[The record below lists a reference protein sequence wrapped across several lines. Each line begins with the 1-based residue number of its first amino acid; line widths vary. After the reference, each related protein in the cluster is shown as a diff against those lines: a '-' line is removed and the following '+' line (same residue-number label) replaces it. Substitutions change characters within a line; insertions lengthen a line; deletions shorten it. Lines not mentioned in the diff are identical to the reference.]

1 MRAAP
6 VSVLAASL
14 ALAPACGGGGQAG
27 TGAAF
32 AFEQNCA
39 ACHSITAGKPSPNT
53 ERCQPGRRPPDA
65 RGGAPGDHRRTARD
79 AEGARRRRR
88 RRRRGGL
95 RRPEDVAVSAL
106 PPDLDPAAVRAVA
119 MDLDR
124 TILADNL
131 EFSPAVVRAVGR
143 LGEAGIAAI
152 VATGRMFA
160 SARPYALQLGVTAPV
175 ICYQGALVADPR
187 TGEWLLHRPMG
198 VALAHEVIEAVDAA
212 GFHMNVYVDDELY
225 VEELNEEAVTY
236 ATPRPA
242 RGARRRRPARVA
254 RQADDQDRR
263 RRRSGGARPAP
274 GRAAG
279 PLRRPGVHRQVA
291 ADLPRACA
299 SRREQGLCARVRV
312 RAARHRPRRTVVAFG
327 DGANDVELL
336 ETAGPGRGGRRRRR
350 RPPPDR
356 GLDRA
361 ERRR

>member
-1 MRAAP
+1 M
-6 VSVLAASL
+6 S
-14 ALAPACGGGGQAG
+14 
-27 TGAAF
+27 T
-32 AFEQNCA
+32 
-39 ACHSITAGKPSPNT
+39 
-53 ERCQPGRRPPDA
+53 
-65 RGGAPGDHRRTARD
+65 
-79 AEGARRRRR
+79 
-88 RRRRGGL
+88 
-95 RRPEDVAVSAL
+95 L

-225 VEELNEEAVTY
+225 VEELNEEAITY
-236 ATPRPA
+236 ATHA
-242 RGARRRRPARVA
+242 RLEAHAVGDLLAWLDKPTTKIVVVGEPQGLDRLQDDLRARF
-254 RQADDQDRR
+254 D
-263 RRRSGGARPAP
+263 
-274 GRAAG
+274 GRAFIAKSL
-279 PLRRPGVHRQVA
+279 PIFLELALPGVSKGSALEFVCDRLGI
-291 ADLPRACA
+291 DP
-299 SRREQGLCARVRV
+299 
-312 RAARHRPRRTVVAFG
+312 RTVVAFG

-336 ETAGPGRGGRRRRR
+336 ETAGLGVAVADADAAL
-350 RPPPDR
+350 RPIAGWTVPSVDDD
-356 GLDRA
+356 GVAGFLDALVDSRP
-361 ERRR
+361 

>member
-1 MRAAP
+1 M
-6 VSVLAASL
+6 S
-14 ALAPACGGGGQAG
+14 
-27 TGAAF
+27 T
-32 AFEQNCA
+32 
-39 ACHSITAGKPSPNT
+39 
-53 ERCQPGRRPPDA
+53 
-65 RGGAPGDHRRTARD
+65 
-79 AEGARRRRR
+79 
-88 RRRRGGL
+88 
-95 RRPEDVAVSAL
+95 L

-236 ATPRPA
+236 ATHA
-242 RGARRRRPARVA
+242 RLEAHAVGDLLAWLDKPTTKIVVVGDPEGLDRLQDELRARF
-254 RQADDQDRR
+254 D
-263 RRRSGGARPAP
+263 
-274 GRAAG
+274 GRAFIAKSL
-279 PLRRPGVHRQVA
+279 PIFLELALPGVSKGSALEFVCDRLGI
-291 ADLPRACA
+291 DP
-299 SRREQGLCARVRV
+299 G
-312 RAARHRPRRTVVAFG
+312 TVVAFG

-336 ETAGPGRGGRRRRR
+336 ETAGLGVAVADADAAL
-350 RPPPDR
+350 RPIAGWTVPSVDDD
-356 GLDRA
+356 GVAGFLDALVDSRP
-361 ERRR
+361 

>member
-1 MRAAP
+1 M
-6 VSVLAASL
+6 
-14 ALAPACGGGGQAG
+14 
-27 TGAAF
+27 
-32 AFEQNCA
+32 
-39 ACHSITAGKPSPNT
+39 
-53 ERCQPGRRPPDA
+53 
-65 RGGAPGDHRRTARD
+65 
-79 AEGARRRRR
+79 
-88 RRRRGGL
+88 
-95 RRPEDVAVSAL
+95 SAL

-236 ATPRPA
+236 ATHA
-242 RGARRRRPARVA
+242 RLEAHAVGDLLAWLDKPTTKIVVVGEPQGLDRLQDDLRARF
-254 RQADDQDRR
+254 D
-263 RRRSGGARPAP
+263 
-274 GRAAG
+274 GRAFIAKSL
-279 PLRRPGVHRQVA
+279 PIFLELALPGVSKGSALEFVCDRLGI
-291 ADLPRACA
+291 DP
-299 SRREQGLCARVRV
+299 G
-312 RAARHRPRRTVVAFG
+312 TVVAFG

-336 ETAGPGRGGRRRRR
+336 ETAGLGVAVADADAAL
-350 RPPPDR
+350 RPIAGWTVPSVDDD
-356 GLDRA
+356 GVAGFLDALVDSRP
-361 ERRR
+361 

>member
-1 MRAAP
+1 M
-6 VSVLAASL
+6 S
-14 ALAPACGGGGQAG
+14 G
-27 TGAAF
+27 
-32 AFEQNCA
+32 
-39 ACHSITAGKPSPNT
+39 
-53 ERCQPGRRPPDA
+53 
-65 RGGAPGDHRRTARD
+65 
-79 AEGARRRRR
+79 
-88 RRRRGGL
+88 
-95 RRPEDVAVSAL
+95 L

-236 ATPRPA
+236 ATHA
-242 RGARRRRPARVA
+242 RLEAHAVGDLLAWLDKPTTKIVVVGDPEGLDRLQDELRARF
-254 RQADDQDRR
+254 D
-263 RRRSGGARPAP
+263 
-274 GRAAG
+274 GRAFIAKSL
-279 PLRRPGVHRQVA
+279 PIFLELALPGVSKGSALEFVCDRLGI
-291 ADLPRACA
+291 DP
-299 SRREQGLCARVRV
+299 G
-312 RAARHRPRRTVVAFG
+312 TVVAFG

-350 RPPPDR
+350 RTPPDR

>member
-1 MRAAP
+1 M
-6 VSVLAASL
+6 S
-14 ALAPACGGGGQAG
+14 G
-27 TGAAF
+27 
-32 AFEQNCA
+32 
-39 ACHSITAGKPSPNT
+39 
-53 ERCQPGRRPPDA
+53 
-65 RGGAPGDHRRTARD
+65 
-79 AEGARRRRR
+79 
-88 RRRRGGL
+88 
-95 RRPEDVAVSAL
+95 L

-143 LGEAGIAAI
+143 LGDAGIAAI

-236 ATPRPA
+236 ATHA
-242 RGARRRRPARVA
+242 RLEAHAVGDLLAWLDKPTTKIVVVGDPQGLDRLQDDLRARF
-254 RQADDQDRR
+254 D
-263 RRRSGGARPAP
+263 
-274 GRAAG
+274 GRAFIAKSL
-279 PLRRPGVHRQVA
+279 PIFLELALPGVSKGSALEFVCDRLGI
-291 ADLPRACA
+291 DP
-299 SRREQGLCARVRV
+299 
-312 RAARHRPRRTVVAFG
+312 RTVVAFG

-336 ETAGPGRGGRRRRR
+336 ETAGLGVAVADADAAL
-350 RPPPDR
+350 RPIAGWTVPSVDDD
-356 GLDRA
+356 GVAGFLDALVDSRP
-361 ERRR
+361 